1 MPATNTPTALRDV
14 LYAFS
19 LAKPVP
25 DARLLDE
32 FVRRYPQHAAEITDF
47 AIELA
52 IDAAQGGVADVQE
65 AEPTVSPAVS
75 RAMSRFQNRLFAL
88 RQDEESGSASS
99 ATASSSVE
107 NPFAALDRTAFR
119 GLANRLK
126 VSTLF
131 VAKLRDRQIDPNTMT
146 TGFRKRV
153 ANELSVPLDV
163 VISHFAAQSE
173 AQPRQFYKAEQN
185 PTTVAR
191 QSFEEAVRSSGLTE
205 EQQRH
210 LMNM

>member
-1 MPATNTPTALRDV
+1 MTTTNPPTALRDV

-32 FVRRYPQHAAEITDF
+32 FVRRYPEHAAEITDF
-47 AIELA
+47 AIEVA
-52 IDAAQGGVADVQE
+52 IDAARGDDNAQDAK
-65 AEPTVSPAVS
+65 PTVSPAVS

-88 RQDEESGSASS
+88 KHGETAAGSATSPI
-99 ATASSSVE
+99 ASSSVE

-119 GLANRLK
+119 GLANRLN
-126 VSTLF
+126 VNTLF
-131 VAKLRDRQIDPNTMT
+131 VAKLRDRQINPETMT

-153 ANELSVPLDV
+153 ADELSVPVDV
-163 VISHFAAQSE
+163 IVAHFAAQAG
-173 AQPRQFYKAEQN
+173 AQPRQFYKAEQK
-185 PTTVAR
+185 PAAGAR
-191 QSFEEAVRSSGLTE
+191 QNFEEAVRSSGLTA

-210 LMNM
+210 LMSL

>member
-1 MPATNTPTALRDV
+1 MTATNTPTALRDV

-32 FVRRYPQHAAEITDF
+32 FVRRYPDYAAEITDF

-52 IDAAQGGVADVQE
+52 IDAAQGGDTDVQE
-65 AEPTVSPAVS
+65 AESAVSPAVS

-88 RQDEESGSASS
+88 RQDEVSGSTTSAAASY
-99 ATASSSVE
+99 SVE
-107 NPFAALDRTAFR
+107 NPFAALDRAAFR
-119 GLANRLK
+119 GLANRLD

-131 VAKLRDRQIDPNTMT
+131 VTKLRDRQIDPSTMT

-163 VISHFAAQSE
+163 IVAHFAARPE
-173 AQPRQFYKAEQN
+173 AQLRQFYKAEQK
-185 PTTVAR
+185 PTTVAQ
-191 QSFEEAVRSSGLTE
+191 QSFEEAVRSSELTD

>member
-1 MPATNTPTALRDV
+1 MTATNPPTALRDV
-14 LYAFS
+14 LYSFW

-32 FVRRYPQHAAEITDF
+32 FVRRYPEHAAEITDF

-52 IDAAQGGVADVQE
+52 IDAARGDDNAQD
-65 AEPTVSPAVS
+65 AEPAVSPAVS

-88 RQDEESGSASS
+88 KHSEAAAGSATSPI
-99 ATASSSVE
+99 ASSSVE

-119 GLANRLK
+119 GLANRLD

-131 VAKLRDRQIDPNTMT
+131 VAKLRDRQINPDTMT

-153 ANELSVPLDV
+153 ADELSVP
-163 VISHFAAQSE
+163 
-173 AQPRQFYKAEQN
+173 N
-185 PTTVAR
+185 
-191 QSFEEAVRSSGLTE
+191 
-205 EQQRH
+205 
-210 LMNM
+210 

>member
-1 MPATNTPTALRDV
+1 MTATNTPTALRDV

-32 FVRRYPQHAAEITDF
+32 FVRRYPDYAAEITDF

-52 IDAAQGGVADVQE
+52 IDAAQGGDADVQE

-75 RAMSRFQNRLFAL
+75 RAMSRFQNRLFEMQHGKAT
-88 RQDEESGSASS
+88 G
-99 ATASSSVE
+99 ATAAAAVASAAE

-119 GLANRLK
+119 GLATRLDA
-126 VSTLF
+126 STLF
-131 VAKLRDRQIDPNTMT
+131 VAKLRDRQIDPKTMT
-146 TGFRKRV
+146 PGFRKRI
-153 ANELSVPLDV
+153 ADELSVPLDV
-163 VISHFAAQSE
+163 VVAHFAARPE
-173 AQPRQFYKAEQN
+173 AQPRQFYKANQK
-185 PTTVAR
+185 PTTVEQ

-210 LMNM
+210 LVNM

>member
-1 MPATNTPTALRDV
+1 MTATNTPTALRDV

-32 FVRRYPQHAAEITDF
+32 FVRRYPDYAAEITDF

-52 IDAAQGGVADVQE
+52 IDAAQGGDTDVQE
-65 AEPTVSPAVS
+65 AESAVSPAVS

-88 RQDEESGSASS
+88 RQDEVSGSTTSAAASY
-99 ATASSSVE
+99 SVE
-107 NPFAALDRTAFR
+107 NPFAALDRAAFR
-119 GLANRLK
+119 GLANRLD

-131 VAKLRDRQIDPNTMT
+131 VTKLRDRQIDPSTMT

-163 VISHFAAQSE
+163 IVAHFAARPE
-173 AQPRQFYKAEQN
+173 AQFRQFYKAEQK
-185 PTTVAR
+185 PTAVAR
-191 QSFEEAVRSSGLTE
+191 QSFEEAVRSSGLTD

-210 LMNM
+210 LMKM

>member
-1 MPATNTPTALRDV
+1 MIATNPPTALRDV

-32 FVRRYPQHAAEITDF
+32 FVRRYPEHAAEITDF

-52 IDAAQGGVADVQE
+52 IDAARGNDDNAQD
-65 AEPTVSPAVS
+65 AEPAVSPTVS

-88 RQDEESGSASS
+88 RPSEAPGSKTLPIS
-99 ATASSSVE
+99 SSSVE
-107 NPFAALDRTAFR
+107 NPFAALDRAAFR
-119 GLANRLK
+119 GLANRLD

-131 VAKLRDRQIDPNTMT
+131 VAKLRDRQIDPDTMT

-153 ANELSVPLDV
+153 ADELSVSLDAV
-163 VISHFAAQSE
+163 VAHFTAQAEGQS
-173 AQPRQFYKAEQN
+173 RQFCKAEHK
-185 PTTVAR
+185 PTVVGR

-205 EQQRH
+205 DQQRH
-210 LMNM
+210 LMSM

>member
-1 MPATNTPTALRDV
+1 MTATNTPTALRDV

-32 FVRRYPQHAAEITDF
+32 FVRRYPEHAAEITDF

-52 IDAAQGGVADVQE
+52 IDAAEGGDADVQE
-65 AEPTVSPAVS
+65 AEPAVSPAVS

-88 RQDEESGSASS
+88 RQDEVSGSTTS
-99 ATASSSVE
+99 ATALSSVE
-107 NPFAALDRTAFR
+107 NPFATLDRTAFR
-119 GLANRLK
+119 GLANRLD

-131 VAKLRDRQIDPNTMT
+131 VTKLRDRQIDPNTMT

-163 VISHFAAQSE
+163 IVAHFTARPE
-173 AQPRQFYKAEQN
+173 AQPRQFYKAEQK
-185 PTTVAR
+185 PTAVGR